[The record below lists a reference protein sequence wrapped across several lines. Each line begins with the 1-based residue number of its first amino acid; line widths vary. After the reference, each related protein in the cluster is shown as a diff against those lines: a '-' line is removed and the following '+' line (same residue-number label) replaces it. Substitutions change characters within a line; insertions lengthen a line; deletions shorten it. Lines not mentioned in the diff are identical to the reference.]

1 MQYWAY
7 INGEQ
12 KGPMELD
19 QLLALNITHETLV
32 WREGLETWIPA
43 KDLSELSTILVIPA
57 INEVGPPPIAQDMTN
72 HQQNPQCGTNTGPT
86 RATAP
91 SQEYPR
97 YAPGQ
102 QPYQEYR
109 VPPCPPTNLIW
120 AILSLICC
128 CQVFGIIAVVYAA
141 QVTSL
146 YNSGRYEASR
156 KASNNALTWSI
167 ASLVVGIIG
176 YVISISVGIWDA
188 LYSYL

>member
-19 QLLALNITHETLV
+19 ALLTLNITHETLV

-43 KDLSELSTILVIPA
+43 KDLSELSTILVTPA
-57 INEVGPPPIAQDMTN
+57 TNEIVPPPITGTATCNQETTQTQYTAGTAQ
-72 HQQNPQCGTNTGPT
+72 
-86 RATAP
+86 AAP
-91 SQEYPR
+91 MPEPPR

-102 QPYQEYR
+102 QSYNEYR
-109 VPPCPPTNLIW
+109 MPPCPPTNLVW

-146 YNSGRYEASR
+146 YNSGKYEASL
-156 KASNNALTWSI
+156 KASNNAMTWSI
-167 ASLVVGIIG
+167 VSFAVGIIG
-176 YVISISVGIWDA
+176 YVIGSFVWMWDSIITFM
-188 LYSYL
+188 

>member
-19 QLLALNITHETLV
+19 QLLALDITHETLV

-43 KDLSELSTILVIPA
+43 KDLSELSTILISPSTNKVA
-57 INEVGPPPIAQDMTN
+57 PPPVNQNTINNQQSAQ
-72 HQQNPQCGTNTGPT
+72 QPT
-86 RATAP
+86 EQAHATAP
-91 SQEYPR
+91 AQEYPK

-109 VPPCPPTNLIW
+109 MPPCPPTNLIW

-128 CQVFGIIAVVYAA
+128 CQVFGIVAVVYAA

-146 YNSGRYEASR
+146 YNSGKYEASQ
-156 KASNNALTWSI
+156 KASNNALMWSI
-167 ASLVVGIIG
+167 ASLAVGVICYIVSIFIG
-176 YVISISVGIWDA
+176 VWDI
-188 LYSYL
+188 LYSYM

>member
-43 KDLSELSTILVIPA
+43 KDLSELSTILVTPVT
-57 INEVGPPPIAQDMTN
+57 NEIVPPPVSQNTASNQQIAQ
-72 HQQNPQCGTNTGPT
+72 PEPAPANTP
-86 RATAP
+86 A
-91 SQEYPR
+91 QEYPR

-102 QPYQEYR
+102 QPYNEYR
-109 VPPCPPTNLIW
+109 MPIPCPPTNLVW

-128 CQVFGIIAVVYAA
+128 CQVFGIVAVVYAA

-156 KASNNALTWSI
+156 KASNNALNWSI
-167 ASLVVGIIG
+167 ASIAVGFVG
-176 YVISISVGIWDA
+176 YVIGLFVGLWDF
-188 LYSYL
+188 LYSTM